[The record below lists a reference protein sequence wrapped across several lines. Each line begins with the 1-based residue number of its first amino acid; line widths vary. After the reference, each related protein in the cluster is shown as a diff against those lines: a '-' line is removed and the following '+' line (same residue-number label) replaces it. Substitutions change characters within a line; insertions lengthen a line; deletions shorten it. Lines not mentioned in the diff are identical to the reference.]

1 MDTTIQISKNL
12 VERLKELKLHDK
24 ESYEELIWDLI
35 EDRMEL
41 SSDTKKAIEDYERDK
56 NSNEKFTSFDEIKKR
71 IK

>member
-12 VERLKELKLHDK
+12 VEKLKELKLHEK

-41 SSDTKKAIEDYERDK
+41 SSETKNAIKDYERDK

-71 IK
+71 IE